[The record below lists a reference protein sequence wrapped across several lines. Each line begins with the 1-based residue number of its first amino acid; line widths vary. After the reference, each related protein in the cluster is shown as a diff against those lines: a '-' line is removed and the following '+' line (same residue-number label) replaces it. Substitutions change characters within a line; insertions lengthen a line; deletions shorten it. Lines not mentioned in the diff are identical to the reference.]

1 MCAAAAPVVIILVE
15 PRTPGNV
22 GMVAR
27 AMANFGYPELR
38 LVNPCDHRAEEAR
51 RLAVDAA
58 GLLEKARLYPDL
70 PSALGDCQRAVAA
83 TRRTGKRRGTILD
96 VSEVAGATLHR
107 DPVERLALVF
117 GREDSGLS
125 SAEVALCSHTAA
137 IATPGSLGSL
147 NLAQAVLVF
156 LYELS
161 RAGARQGAASEVP
174 AQAELEPLFQQ
185 LARVLDR
192 IAFLNRHRPEH
203 VLMPLRRIL
212 GRGIETRHDL
222 ALLRAIWGRLEES
235 IHDWRGRRR
244 GDETGGKT
252 N

>member
-1 MCAAAAPVVIILVE
+1 MNAETAPVVIILVE

-27 AMANFGYPELR
+27 AMANFGYDELR
-38 LVNPCDHRAEEAR
+38 LVNPCNHLADEAR

-58 GLLEKARLYPDL
+58 GLLEKARLFPDL
-70 PSALGDCQRAVAA
+70 QSALADCQRAVAA
-83 TRRTGKRRGTILD
+83 TRRIGKRRGRSLD
-96 VSEVAGATLHR
+96 VAEVADETLQR

-125 SAEVALCSHTAA
+125 SPEVALCSHTAA

-147 NLAQAVLVF
+147 NLAQAVLIF

-161 RAGARQGAASEVP
+161 RSGARSGTAGEVP

-185 LARVLDR
+185 LAGVLDR

-212 GRGIETRHDL
+212 TRGIETRHDL
-222 ALLRAIWGRLEES
+222 ALLRALWGRLEES